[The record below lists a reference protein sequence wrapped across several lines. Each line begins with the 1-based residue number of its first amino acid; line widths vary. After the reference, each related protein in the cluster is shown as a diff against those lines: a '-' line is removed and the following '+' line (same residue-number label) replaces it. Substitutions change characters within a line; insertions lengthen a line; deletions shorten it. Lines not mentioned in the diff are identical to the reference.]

1 MQSDESIEALRQ
13 LKVSSESRLDAQYE
27 LSKRVNESYYNYV
40 MATPEITKKALA
52 LASEETRKIYLDY
65 LEKLARLNEQV
76 MQRIIEA
83 SDDAL
88 KKCMAE
94 VKDISQTNTPS
105 KRRVKKVAANK

>member
-76 MQRIIEA
+76 M
-83 SDDAL
+83 L
-88 KKCMAE
+88 K
-94 VKDISQTNTPS
+94 IYLPNSFL
-105 KRRVKKVAANK
+105 